1 MRKHYFTFLLAA
13 FAIHANLHSNGMESS
28 TKKAS
33 QHSPYYGPTEING
46 KTMESLVIFGPAT
59 INNSTIT
66 QTATLKG
73 PVDAAHS
80 SFNILHVDGIAKFHD
95 VKAKVFSI
103 NGPVIANDSTL
114 DEVSIASNELTLS
127 NTAVKKL
134 TVLINNYTPEKQTVY
149 LERGSKIE
157 TLIFDSKKGIVV
169 LEDSSSKVEHLEGGV
184 IKQKE

>member
-1 MRKHYFTFLLAA
+1 MRKHYFTFFLAA
-13 FAIHANLHSNGMESS
+13 FAVHAALHSNVMESA
-28 TKKAS
+28 TKKAP

-80 SFNILHVDGIAKFHD
+80 SFKALHVDGIAKLHD
-95 VKAKVFSI
+95 IKVGVFSI

-114 DEVSIASNELTLS
+114 DEVSIATNELTLS
-127 NTAVKKL
+127 NTAVQKL
-134 TVLINNYTPEKQTVY
+134 TVKINNYTPDKQTVY
-149 LERGSKIE
+149 LEKGSKIGK
-157 TLIFDSKKGIVV
+157 LIFESKKGVV
-169 LEDSSSKVEHLEGGV
+169 VIEDSTSKVEHLEGGV